1 MFKWRSKHKKF
12 MAIPMFCGVFYLM
25 YSYLIVTDDFDF
37 DAFYKSGVLKWYNY
51 SDDSLN
57 GPSVQMSDPKL
68 IQKLK
73 DNFLVAPPSMIDH
86 KYRLKNPRLQDPSM
100 GQGEKVRSILQN
112 KKNGF
117 FIEVGALD
125 GETRSNT
132 LYFERF
138 LNWTGLLIEPD
149 PLNFANLLR
158 KNRNAW
164 LSPTCV
170 SIKSHPEIVRF
181 EQNENMGKIVDT
193 GVNDNKSRIPKGVV
207 SVQCFPLYT
216 YLLALNVTQVD
227 YFSLD
232 VEGVELDVLKTIPF
246 NLLNIQTL
254 SVEFAHVPG
263 GKEAIHEYMF
273 EQGYVMHSE
282 VTHPD
287 WLANDFIFMKI
298 D

>member
-1 MFKWRSKHKKF
+1 MFKWRSKYKRLLWLPITV
-12 MAIPMFCGVFYLM
+12 AIC
-25 YSYLIVTDDFDF
+25 YSLYAYFISEDELEYEHNI
-37 DAFYKSGVLKWYNY
+37 SSVLKWYNY
-51 SDDSLN
+51 SNDSLKN
-57 GPSVQMSDPKL
+57 GPSVLMTDPKV
-68 IQKLK
+68 IQELK
-73 DNFLVAPPSMIDH
+73 DIFLVPPPLDLNH
-86 KYRLKNPRLQDPSM
+86 HYRLKNPRIKDPSM
-100 GQGEKVRSILQN
+100 GQGAKIRSILHN
-112 KKNGF
+112 KVNGF

-132 LYFERF
+132 LYFERY

-149 PLNFANLLR
+149 PFNFANLLH
-158 KNRNAW
+158 KNRRAW

-170 SIKSHPEIVRF
+170 SIKSYPEIVRF

-193 GVNDNKSRIPKGVV
+193 GVNDNKSQKPSGIVN
-207 SVQCFPLYT
+207 VQCFPLYS

-232 VEGVELDVLKTIPF
+232 VEGVELDVLKTVPF

-263 GKEAIHEYMF
+263 GKEALHDFMF
-273 EQGYVMHSE
+273 EQGYVTHSE

-287 WLANDFIFMKI
+287 WLANDLIFMKVN
-298 D
+298 

>member
-158 KNRNAW
+158 K
-164 LSPTCV
+164 
-170 SIKSHPEIVRF
+170 K
-181 EQNENMGKIVDT
+181 
-193 GVNDNKSRIPKGVV
+193 PKCLV
-207 SVQCFPLYT
+207 
-216 YLLALNVTQVD
+216 
-227 YFSLD
+227 
-232 VEGVELDVLKTIPF
+232 
-246 NLLNIQTL
+246 
-254 SVEFAHVPG
+254 
-263 GKEAIHEYMF
+263 
-273 EQGYVMHSE
+273 
-282 VTHPD
+282 VTH
-287 WLANDFIFMKI
+287 LR
-298 D
+298 